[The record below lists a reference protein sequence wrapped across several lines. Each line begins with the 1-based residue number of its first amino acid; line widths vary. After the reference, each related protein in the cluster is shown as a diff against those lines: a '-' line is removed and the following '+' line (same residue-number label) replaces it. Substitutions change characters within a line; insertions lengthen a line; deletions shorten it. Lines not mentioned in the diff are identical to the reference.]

1 MNALVNK
8 SRPNKT
14 RQIDLVNQDIR
25 PIEPEFDTE
34 NTLSFYWE
42 LWMDV
47 DKYFGTDTRNNDD
60 IWINFYTIYHRDTDK
75 ITAEYYY
82 DSSDLNECVDWEL
95 TDEEEKFLRDKLE
108 EYCKNDCGLTLK
120 EFFDKY
126 IEE

>member
-8 SRPNKT
+8 ARPNKI

-47 DKYFGTDTRNNDD
+47 DNG
-60 IWINFYTIYHRDTDK
+60 I
-75 ITAEYYY
+75 
-82 DSSDLNECVDWEL
+82 
-95 TDEEEKFLRDKLE
+95 LR
-108 EYCKNDCGLTLK
+108 
-120 EFFDKY
+120 
-126 IEE
+126 I